1 MCASSEEGPFQAA
14 CSQTE
19 GLSGSGAER
28 VCFFFLQQKLRC
40 VFNEFTVLQSRH
52 MGRAPALKQTT
63 DEKDYP
69 PFFFRRD
76 EPSYR
81 VGIFIFPRRL
91 RLGVCVPW

>member
-1 MCASSEEGPFQAA
+1 MKKVHFKQLAHKPRASLDLERSA
-14 CSQTE
+14 C
-19 GLSGSGAER
+19 
-28 VCFFFLQQKLRC
+28 VCVFFFLQQQKLRC